1 MQISAKTNDNR
12 ITSES
17 SNLHSQNARFFWWL
31 LTPLYRSLNIFL
43 LAYKHVEMYSNE
55 YLSLQTSFK
64 IMKIEKEDVTKIYV
78 E

>member
-1 MQISAKTNDNR
+1 MR
-12 ITSES
+12 E
-17 SNLHSQNARFFWWL
+17 FFDGFCH
-31 LTPLYRSLNIFL
+31 PCIVGRNIFL
-43 LAYKHVEMYSNE
+43 LAYKDVEMYSNE